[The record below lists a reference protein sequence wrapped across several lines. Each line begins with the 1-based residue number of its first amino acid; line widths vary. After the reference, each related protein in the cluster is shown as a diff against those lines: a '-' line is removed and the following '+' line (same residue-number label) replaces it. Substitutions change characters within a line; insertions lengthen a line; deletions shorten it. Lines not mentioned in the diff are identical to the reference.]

1 MLRRANLLACGIGLP
16 LEPVP
21 GDVNGLRI
29 GTPEVVRLG
38 MTTADMPTLA
48 SFIVRG
54 LGDRPDHAADD
65 VTSWRSQFREVHYT
79 TDCPA

>member
-1 MLRRANLLACGIGLP
+1 
-16 LEPVP
+16 
-21 GDVNGLRI
+21 LRI

-54 LGDRPDHAADD
+54 LGDRPEDAADD
-65 VTSWRSQFREVHYT
+65 VTSWRAPFRDVHYT
-79 TDCPA
+79 TDNPA